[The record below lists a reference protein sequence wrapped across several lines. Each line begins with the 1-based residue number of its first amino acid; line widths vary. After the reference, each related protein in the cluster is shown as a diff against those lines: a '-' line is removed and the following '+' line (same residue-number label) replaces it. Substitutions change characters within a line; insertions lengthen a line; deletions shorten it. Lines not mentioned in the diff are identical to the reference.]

1 MSKTKK
7 MVLLLL
13 NAAEMW
19 FAYRMYKG
27 LKEEA
32 KAAYRKGRTD
42 CVDDFVKGF
51 CFCNGDTITV
61 ESEHNGSIVV
71 KVMR

>member
-1 MSKTKK
+1 MKRSTKTL
-7 MVLLLL
+7 LLLL
-13 NAAEMW
+13 NAAEAW
-19 FAYRMYKG
+19 FVYKMYKG

-32 KAAYRKGRTD
+32 KAAYQKGRTD

-61 ESEHNGSIVV
+61 ESKHNGSIVV
-71 KVMR
+71 KVMK